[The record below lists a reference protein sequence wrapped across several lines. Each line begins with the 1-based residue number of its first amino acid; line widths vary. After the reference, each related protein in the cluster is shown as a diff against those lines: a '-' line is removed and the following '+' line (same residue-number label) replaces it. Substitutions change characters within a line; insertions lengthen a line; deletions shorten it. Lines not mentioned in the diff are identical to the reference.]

1 MRSTGEVKT
10 NVVAWRQ
17 LSQTGYEI
25 QLERAGITFKA
36 GQLINIHGQHHFA
49 NRSYSICSGEQDE
62 HLSILFRY
70 IPSGVL
76 TPKLVGL
83 QPGDPVT
90 MSGPYGEF
98 TLRDPSRPVMFFATG
113 TGLAPCR
120 SYLRTYPG
128 LNLTLFHGVR
138 YAEDLFYR
146 DEFST
151 IAYRP
156 CVSRHQEA
164 YHATA
169 GRVTD
174 LARLTDFPADSHFYL
189 CGANEMIY
197 EMQEILHERGVD
209 PARVFTE
216 AYYYRFEDT

>member
-1 MRSTGEVKT
+1 MNTTEPIKT
-10 NVVAWRQ
+10 RVVAWRQ

-25 QLERAGITFKA
+25 QLERGGITFKA
-36 GQLINIHGQHHFA
+36 GQLINLHGRHHFA
-49 NRSYSICSGEQDE
+49 DRSYSICSGEQDE

-70 IPSGVL
+70 IPTGVL

-83 QPGDPVT
+83 QPGDTVT
-90 MSGPYGEF
+90 MSGPHGEF
-98 TLRDPSRPVMFFATG
+98 TLRDPSRPILFFATG
-113 TGLAPCR
+113 TGVAPCR
-120 SYLRTYPG
+120 AYLRTHPG
-128 LNLTLFHGVR
+128 LNLALFHGVR
-138 YAEDLFYR
+138 YAEDLYYR
-146 DEFST
+146 DEFAA

-156 CVSRHQEA
+156 CVSQQGESRGF
-164 YHATA
+164 TT

-174 LARLTDFPADSHFYL
+174 LARLADFPANSHFYL

-209 PARVFTE
+209 PSCVFTE